1 MLNNITTKKEET
13 TMMDSINLT
22 FAQMVALKQSHV
34 QVSQHVFMLLAD
46 KNEVEHRASLLE
58 CYGGYRNLT
67 LFSDGSA
74 FLGDEQISKESICWV
89 STTMRK

>member
-1 MLNNITTKKEET
+1 
-13 TMMDSINLT
+13 MMDSINLT

-46 KNEVEHRASLLE
+46 KNEVEHRTSLLE
-58 CYGGYRNLT
+58 HYGGYRNLI

-74 FLGDEQISKESICWV
+74 FLGDKQISKESICWV